1 MAAGDDSPRTDALL
15 GLKRIDTRC
24 GLANCGGNGVLYRRV
39 LGLFRE
45 READFAQ
52 RFLAAC
58 SAGDA
63 QGALRAAHDLKATAG
78 TLGMHAVQEAATA
91 LELGCMEGAEDTD
104 VEAMVHTVSHQI
116 AEVIDELRMIEPVRA
131 A

>member
-63 QGALRAAHDLKATAG
+63 QGALRAAHDLKAAAG

-91 LELGCMEGAEDTD
+91 LELACLEGAEDTD

-116 AEVIDELRMIEPVRA
+116 AEVIDELRTIEPVRA